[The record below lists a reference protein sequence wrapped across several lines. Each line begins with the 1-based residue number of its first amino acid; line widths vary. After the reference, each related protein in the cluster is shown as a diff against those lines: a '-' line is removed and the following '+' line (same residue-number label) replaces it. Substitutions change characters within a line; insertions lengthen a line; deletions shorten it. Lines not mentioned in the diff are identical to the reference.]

1 MTWLRRWIRRR
12 DLDWGRIAGAGDV
25 GLLRPLHRD
34 PRP

>member
-1 MTWLRRWIRRR
+1 MTRLLAWIRRH
-12 DLDWGRIAGAGDV
+12 DLDWARIAAAGDV